1 MKQAFKSKMMKFKAD
16 YCRLP
21 LYGLIFCAVKRASS
35 LLRSSNTNSRKEEDA
50 VVSLLLR
57 LGDTNIRTKCLSPY
71 ITIIL
76 ISLQDIVT
84 KFLVNYRP
92 LCE

>member
-1 MKQAFKSKMMKFKAD
+1 MMKFKAD
-16 YCRLP
+16 FCRLP
-21 LYGLIFCAVKRASS
+21 LYGSIFRAVKRASS
-35 LLRSSNTNSRKEEDA
+35 LLRSWNTNSRKEEDA
-50 VVSLLLR
+50 VVSLLH
-57 LGDTNIRTKCLSPY
+57 LGDTKIRTKCLSPY
-71 ITIIL
+71 FTIIL